1 MDRIDFK
8 TGTFYLGDCFEVM
21 ATLGVEVVDLILTD
35 PPFGMDYQSN
45 RRVIAAQ
52 HAKIAA
58 DDGDLSWLPGFMTL
72 CDLVAKPN
80 TAQYFFCS
88 HHKVGDFQKAI
99 GSTFRIKNLLVW
111 EKDNH
116 GTGDLKGDFAPK
128 CELCWFSHKGRALL
142 RGGRTPNVLK
152 FPRTKNELHPTQKP
166 VGLILHMMEKFSDPG
181 QLVFD
186 PFAGSGTTA
195 IAAIQ
200 SGRRW
205 TCIECDP
212 GYFEKA
218 IARVWEAEA
227 AIA

>member
-1 MDRIDFK
+1 MERIDFK

-21 ATLGVEVVDLILTD
+21 ATLGAEVADLILTD

-45 RRVIAAQ
+45 RRVVAEQ

-72 CDLVAKPN
+72 CDFVAKPN

-88 HHKVGDFQKAI
+88 HHKVGEFQSAI
-99 GSTFRIKNLLVW
+99 SGVFKLKNLLVW

-128 CELCWFSHKGRALL
+128 HELCWFSHKGRAFL
-142 RGGRTPNVLK
+142 RGGRTPNVMK
-152 FPRTKNELHPTQKP
+152 FSRTKNELHPTQKP
-166 VGLILHMMEKFSDPG
+166 VDLIQHMMEKFSDPG
-181 QLVFD
+181 QTILD
-186 PFAGSGTTA
+186 PFGGSGTTA

-205 TCIECDP
+205 ICIERDP
-212 GYFEKA
+212 TYFERA
-218 IARVWEAEA
+218 VTRVFEAESA
-227 AIA
+227 LS